1 MITQERLK
9 ELVSYNPDTGVFTWN
24 KNIKGG
30 AQAGC
35 KAGSVF
41 KSGYVYLG
49 LDGKSY
55 TAHRLVWLYVSGT
68 IPMLIDHIN
77 RDKADNRL
85 CNLRVSS
92 HSENGHN
99 SNIRCNNTSGYTG
112 VSKAGEKWN
121 AYITVNRKR
130 FNLGYFATPEAANDA
145 YTKAKVTH
153 GR

>member
-9 ELVSYNPDTGVFTWN
+9 ELVSYDANTGVFTWN
-24 KNIKGG
+24 KDRKGG
-30 AQAGC
+30 V
-35 KAGSVF
+35 KAGSKAGCVF
-41 KSGYVYLG
+41 NNGYVYIG
-49 LDGKSY
+49 LDGRSY

-77 RDKADNRL
+77 RDRADNRI

-92 HSENGHN
+92 HSDNGHN
-99 SNIRCNNTSGYTG
+99 SNVRRNNASGFTG
-112 VSKAGEKWN
+112 VSKAGNKWN

-130 FNLGYFATPEAANDA
+130 FNLGYFASPELASAAYSA
-145 YTKAKVTH
+145 AKAHH